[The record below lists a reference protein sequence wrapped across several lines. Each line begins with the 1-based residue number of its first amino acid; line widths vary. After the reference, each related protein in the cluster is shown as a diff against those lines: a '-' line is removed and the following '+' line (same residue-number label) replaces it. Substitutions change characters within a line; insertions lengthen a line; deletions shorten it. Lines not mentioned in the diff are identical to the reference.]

1 MDSDYLQN
9 LRYKLQKR
17 VRRLNSADHTIFP
30 VLLKQWWGFLQ
41 QNSFFQ
47 GLKDKL
53 ASDAE
58 RVNHE
63 VQSMLQS
70 PYVQHLPG
78 FDDELS
84 HVLMSYIVLKA
95 CAQQPDQT
103 QNIVLKFRGL
113 AHGSNKVNDTLDA
126 FREIFLEP
134 FYDYLDE
141 GLDDA
146 AAVLGYLKRY
156 KHRCEWFRREE
167 LYNLWTSDSK
177 RGEKH
182 LALDLYEYLFEQ
194 GIDFSIEP
202 TSASGEADLVSS
214 QQGENR
220 LIADAKIFNPEKGK
234 DKSYLISG
242 FNQIYSYTR
251 DFNESVGYLIIFKT
265 CGADLRVA
273 VSESTSHIPFITHNN
288 KVIFLLVIDIFPY
301 EESASKRGAL
311 KTIEITE
318 ADFVQLMAGLG
329 EE

>member
-1 MDSDYLQN
+1 MDSNYLQN

-17 VRRLNSADHTIFP
+17 VRRLNSADHSIFP
-30 VLLKQWWGFLQ
+30 ALLKQWWGFLH
-41 QNSFFQ
+41 QNQFFCALVDNLQ
-47 GLKDKL
+47 P
-53 ASDAE
+53 DARQVE
-58 RVNHE
+58 TV
-63 VQSMLQS
+63 VQNMLGTSWIQEI
-70 PYVQHLPG
+70 PN
-78 FDDELS
+78 FDDEIS
-84 HVLMSYIVLKA
+84 HVAMGYLVLSTCVNQGSQA
-95 CAQQPDQT
+95 EDV
-103 QNIVLKFRGL
+103 VLKFSGL
-113 AHGSNKVNDTLDA
+113 NAGSTNVSDTLDT
-126 FREIFLEP
+126 FRELFLEP

-156 KHRCEWFRREE
+156 KQRCEWFRRKE
-167 LYNLWTSDSK
+167 LYNLWASDSK

-182 LALDLYEYLFEQ
+182 LALDLYEYLFDQ

-202 TSASGEADLVSS
+202 TSASGEADLVSL
-214 QQGENR
+214 QKGENR

-234 DKSYLISG
+234 DKRYLISG
-242 FNQIYSYTR
+242 FNQIYTYTR

-265 CGADLRVA
+265 CEADLKLA
-273 VSESTSHIPFITHNN
+273 VSEITSHIPFITHNN

-318 ADFVQLMAGLG
+318 TDFVQLVAGSG